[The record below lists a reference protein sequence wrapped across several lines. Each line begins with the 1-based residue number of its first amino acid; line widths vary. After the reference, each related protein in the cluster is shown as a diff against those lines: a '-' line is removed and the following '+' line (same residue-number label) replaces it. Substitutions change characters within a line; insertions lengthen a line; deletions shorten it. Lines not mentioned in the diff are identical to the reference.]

1 MNGDFR
7 SHSDPEDCTNHSRE
21 AAIKLLQIAITEGL
35 ESGESVDFNV
45 EAFKQQMRQRYL
57 RDVNTR
63 GS

>member
-1 MNGDFR
+1 MNENVR
-7 SHSDPEDCTNHSRE
+7 SHSDPEDCANHSRE

-45 EAFKQQMRQRYL
+45 EAFKQQMRQRYF
-57 RDVNTR
+57 RDVSVR

>member
-7 SHSDPEDCTNHSRE
+7 SHSDPEDWTNHSRE
-21 AAIKLLQIAITEGL
+21 AAIKLLQAAITAGL

-45 EAFKQQMRQRYL
+45 EAFKQQMRQRYFP
-57 RDVNTR
+57 DVSVR